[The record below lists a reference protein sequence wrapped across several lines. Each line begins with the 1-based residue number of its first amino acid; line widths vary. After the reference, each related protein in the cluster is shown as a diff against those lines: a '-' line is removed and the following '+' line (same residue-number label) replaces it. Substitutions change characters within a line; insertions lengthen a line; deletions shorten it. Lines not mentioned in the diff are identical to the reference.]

1 VTARPTSDD
10 IVGRLVES
18 LPEGVVVVDPARTEN
33 YRHDWTRYLAAGR
46 PTAVVLAK
54 TTGEHEVGRA
64 KRDALPRQL
73 GPDVMD
79 LNQRVRRAIDPGG
92 IMNPGVLW

>member
-1 VTARPTSDD
+1 VQIPVPAILYTADD
-10 IVGRLVES
+10 EASVQRAHRALDEIMRVAIDYG
-18 LPEGVVVVDPARTEN
+18 GTI
-33 YRHDWTRYLAAGR
+33 
-46 PTAVVLAK
+46 
-54 TTGEHEVGRA
+54 TGEHGVGRA

-79 LNQRVRRAIDPGG
+79 LNRRVRHAIDPHG